1 MNYKTLKN
9 IYPYDTAI
17 GRIYVADN
25 GRAIA
30 GVFLPG
36 NGRSAGIPQNETD
49 VIKRAAVQIT
59 EYLSGRRREFDVK
72 VEPEGTDFQKRVW
85 AALRTIPYGHTCS
98 YSHIGAYCGQ
108 SESMPCRWNGQQ
120 QKSGFDNNTVPQG
133 DRQVRST
140 GGLRRRAGTEEIL
153 SGHGSCKYYSGL
165 KFL

>member
-36 NGRSAGIPQNETD
+36 NAVPAGIPQNETD

-98 YSHIGAYCGQ
+98 YSHIAHIAGNPKACRAVGMANNRNPV
-108 SESMPCRWNGQQ
+108 SIIIPCHRVIG
-120 QKSGFDNNTVPQG
+120 KSGALVG
-133 DRQVRST
+133 YG
-140 GGLRRRAGTEEIL
+140 GGLEL
-153 SGHGSCKYYSGL
+153 KKYLLDMEAANTIQG
-165 KFL
+165 

>member
-9 IYPYDTAI
+9 IYPYDTVI

-25 GRAIA
+25 GSAIA

-36 NGRSAGIPQNETD
+36 NAVPAGIPQNETD

-98 YSHIGAYCGQ
+98 YSHIAHIAGNPKA
-108 SESMPCRWNGQQ
+108 CRAVGMA
-120 QKSGFDNNTVPQG
+120 NNRNPVSITRPLALLA
-133 DRQVRST
+133 T
-140 GGLRRRAGTEEIL
+140 
-153 SGHGSCKYYSGL
+153 
-165 KFL
+165 F

>member
-25 GRAIA
+25 GSAIA

-36 NGRSAGIPQNETD
+36 NAVPAGIPQNETD

-98 YSHIGAYCGQ
+98 YSHIAHIAGNPKACRAVGMANNRNPV
-108 SESMPCRWNGQQ
+108 SIIIPCHRVIG
-120 QKSGFDNNTVPQG
+120 KSGALVG
-133 DRQVRST
+133 YG
-140 GGLRRRAGTEEIL
+140 GGLE
-153 SGHGSCKYYSGL
+153 L
-165 KFL
+165 KKCLLDMEAANTIQG

>member
-36 NGRSAGIPQNETD
+36 NAVPAGIPQNETD

-98 YSHIGAYCGQ
+98 YSHIAHIAGNPKACRAVGMANNRNPV
-108 SESMPCRWNGQQ
+108 SIIIPCHRVIG
-120 QKSGFDNNTVPQG
+120 KSGALVG
-133 DRQVRST
+133 YG
-140 GGLRRRAGTEEIL
+140 GGLE
-153 SGHGSCKYYSGL
+153 L
-165 KFL
+165 KKCLLDIEAANTIQG

>member
-17 GRIYVADN
+17 GRIYVVDN
-25 GRAIA
+25 GSAIA

-36 NGRSAGIPQNETD
+36 NAVPGYTAERNGCDKARGCPDNGVSVGKAARIRCKGGAGGYGFSEKGMGGTPHHSLWSY
-49 VIKRAAVQIT
+49 VQLFA
-59 EYLSGRRREFDVK
+59 Y
-72 VEPEGTDFQKRVW
+72 
-85 AALRTIPYGHTCS
+85 C
-98 YSHIGAYCGQ
+98 AYCGQ
-108 SESMPCRWNGQQ
+108 SESMPCRWDGQQ

>member
-36 NGRSAGIPQNETD
+36 NAVPAGIPQNETD

-98 YSHIGAYCGQ
+98 YSHIAHIAGNPKACRAVGMANNRNPV
-108 SESMPCRWNGQQ
+108 SIIIPCHRVIG
-120 QKSGFDNNTVPQG
+120 KSGALVG
-133 DRQVRST
+133 YG
-140 GGLRRRAGTEEIL
+140 GGLEL
-153 SGHGSCKYYSGL
+153 KKY
-165 KFL
+165 FLDMEAANTIQG

>member
-9 IYPYDTAI
+9 IYPYDTVI

-36 NGRSAGIPQNETD
+36 NAVPAGIPQNETD

-98 YSHIGAYCGQ
+98 YSHIAHIAGNPKACRAVGMANNRNPV
-108 SESMPCRWNGQQ
+108 SIIIPCHRVIG
-120 QKSGFDNNTVPQG
+120 KSGALVG
-133 DRQVRST
+133 YG
-140 GGLRRRAGTEEIL
+140 GGLE
-153 SGHGSCKYYSGL
+153 L
-165 KFL
+165 KKCLLDIEAANTIQG

>member
-36 NGRSAGIPQNETD
+36 NAVPAGIPQNETD
-49 VIKRAAVQIT
+49 VIRRAAVQIT

-98 YSHIGAYCGQ
+98 YSHIAHIAGNPKACRAVGMANNRNPV
-108 SESMPCRWNGQQ
+108 SIIIPCHRVIG
-120 QKSGFDNNTVPQG
+120 KSGALVG
-133 DRQVRST
+133 YG
-140 GGLRRRAGTEEIL
+140 GGLEL
-153 SGHGSCKYYSGL
+153 KKYL
-165 KFL
+165 LDMEAANTIQV

>member
-9 IYPYDTAI
+9 IYPYDTVI

-36 NGRSAGIPQNETD
+36 NAVPQNETD

-98 YSHIGAYCGQ
+98 YSHIAHIAGNPKACRAVGMANNRNPV
-108 SESMPCRWNGQQ
+108 SIIIPCHRVIG
-120 QKSGFDNNTVPQG
+120 KSGALVG
-133 DRQVRST
+133 YG
-140 GGLRRRAGTEEIL
+140 GGLEL
-153 SGHGSCKYYSGL
+153 KKYL
-165 KFL
+165 LDMETANTIQV

>member
-9 IYPYDTAI
+9 IYPYDTVI

-36 NGRSAGIPQNETD
+36 NAVPAGIPQNETD

-98 YSHIGAYCGQ
+98 YSHIAHIAGNPKACRAVGMANNRNPV
-108 SESMPCRWNGQQ
+108 SIIIPCHRVIG
-120 QKSGFDNNTVPQG
+120 KSGALVG
-133 DRQVRST
+133 YG
-140 GGLRRRAGTEEIL
+140 GGLEL
-153 SGHGSCKYYSGL
+153 KKYLLDMEAANTIQG
-165 KFL
+165 

>member
-36 NGRSAGIPQNETD
+36 NAVPAGIPQNETD
-49 VIKRAAVQIT
+49 VIKRAVVQIT

-98 YSHIGAYCGQ
+98 YSHIAHIAGNPKACRAVGMANNRNPV
-108 SESMPCRWNGQQ
+108 SIIIPCHRVIG
-120 QKSGFDNNTVPQG
+120 KSGALVG
-133 DRQVRST
+133 YG
-140 GGLRRRAGTEEIL
+140 GGLEL
-153 SGHGSCKYYSGL
+153 KKYLLDMEAANTIQG
-165 KFL
+165 

>member
-25 GRAIA
+25 GSAIA

-36 NGRSAGIPQNETD
+36 NAVPAGIPQNETD

-98 YSHIGAYCGQ
+98 YSHIAHIAGNPKACRAVGMANNRNPV
-108 SESMPCRWNGQQ
+108 SIIIPCHRVIG
-120 QKSGFDNNTVPQG
+120 KSGALVG
-133 DRQVRST
+133 YG
-140 GGLRRRAGTEEIL
+140 GGLE
-153 SGHGSCKYYSGL
+153 L
-165 KFL
+165 KKCLLDIEAANTIQG

>member
-36 NGRSAGIPQNETD
+36 NAVPAGIPQNETD

-98 YSHIGAYCGQ
+98 YSHIAHIAGNPKACRAVGMANNRNPV
-108 SESMPCRWNGQQ
+108 SIIIPCHRVIG
-120 QKSGFDNNTVPQG
+120 KSGALVG
-133 DRQVRST
+133 YG
-140 GGLRRRAGTEEIL
+140 GGLEL
-153 SGHGSCKYYSGL
+153 KKYLLDIEAANTIQG
-165 KFL
+165 

>member
-36 NGRSAGIPQNETD
+36 NAVPAGIPQNETD

-98 YSHIGAYCGQ
+98 YSHIAHIAHIAGNPKACRAVGMANNRNPV
-108 SESMPCRWNGQQ
+108 SIIIPCHRVIG
-120 QKSGFDNNTVPQG
+120 KSGALVG
-133 DRQVRST
+133 YG
-140 GGLRRRAGTEEIL
+140 GGLEL
-153 SGHGSCKYYSGL
+153 KKYL
-165 KFL
+165 LDMEAANTIQV

>member
-9 IYPYDTAI
+9 IYPYDTVI

-36 NGRSAGIPQNETD
+36 NAVPAGIPQNETD

-98 YSHIGAYCGQ
+98 YSHIAQIAGNPKACRAVGMANNKNPV
-108 SESMPCRWNGQQ
+108 SIIIPCHRVIG
-120 QKSGFDNNTVPQG
+120 KSGALVG
-133 DRQVRST
+133 YG
-140 GGLRRRAGTEEIL
+140 GGLEL
-153 SGHGSCKYYSGL
+153 KKYL
-165 KFL
+165 LDMEAANTIQV

>member
-25 GRAIA
+25 GSAIA

-36 NGRSAGIPQNETD
+36 NAVPAGIPQNETD

-85 AALRTIPYGHTCS
+85 AALRTIPYGHMCS
-98 YSHIGAYCGQ
+98 YSHIAHIAGNPKACRAVGMANNRNPV
-108 SESMPCRWNGQQ
+108 SIIIPCHRVIG
-120 QKSGFDNNTVPQG
+120 KSGALVG
-133 DRQVRST
+133 YG
-140 GGLRRRAGTEEIL
+140 GGLEL
-153 SGHGSCKYYSGL
+153 KKY
-165 KFL
+165 FLDMEAANTIQV

>member
-36 NGRSAGIPQNETD
+36 NAVPAGIPQNETD

-72 VEPEGTDFQKRVW
+72 VEPDGTDFQKRVW

-98 YSHIGAYCGQ
+98 YSHIAHIAGNPKACRAVGMANNKNPV
-108 SESMPCRWNGQQ
+108 SIIIPCHRVIG
-120 QKSGFDNNTVPQG
+120 KSGALVG
-133 DRQVRST
+133 YG
-140 GGLRRRAGTEEIL
+140 GGLEL
-153 SGHGSCKYYSGL
+153 KKYL
-165 KFL
+165 LDMEAANTIQA

>member
-25 GRAIA
+25 GSAIA

-36 NGRSAGIPQNETD
+36 NAVPAGISQNETD

-85 AALRTIPYGHTCS
+85 AALRTIPD
-98 YSHIGAYCGQ
+98 
-108 SESMPCRWNGQQ
+108 R
-120 QKSGFDNNTVPQG
+120 KSV
-133 DRQVRST
+133 V
-140 GGLRRRAGTEEIL
+140 
-153 SGHGSCKYYSGL
+153 
-165 KFL
+165 